1 MRAIQINQELPLH
14 NGKRTYG
21 FFVLANGWSKRT
33 SFAGTAT
40 FSNYLNSFTG
50 IDLISFSTIC
60 FHIGEL
66 LAKKK
71 TPIAAI
77 KGNRFLNC
85 FISTVVAAEFA
96 RRKWKAF

>member
-1 MRAIQINQELPLH
+1 MAKELKVSSSLLTV
-14 NGKRTYG
+14 GVS
-21 FFVLANGWSKRT
+21 VLLSQ
-33 SFAGTAT
+33 GTAT

-77 KGNRFLNC
+77 KGNRVLNC
-85 FISTVVAAEFA
+85 FISSVVAAEFA
-96 RRKWKAF
+96 RRKYKDFEPFGPFGICWLF

>member
-1 MRAIQINQELPLH
+1 M
-14 NGKRTYG
+14 
-21 FFVLANGWSKRT
+21 LANGWRECT
-33 SFAGTAT
+33 SFAGKAT

-66 LAKKK
+66 LAMKK

-85 FISTVVAAEFA
+85 FNTTVVAAEFD

>member
-1 MRAIQINQELPLH
+1 MRPLQINQEFTHPQWQKNLRH
-14 NGKRTYG
+14 
-21 FFVLANGWSKRT
+21 FVLANVWRKRT

-50 IDLISFSTIC
+50 IGLISFSTIC

-66 LAKKK
+66 LVKKK

-85 FISTVVAAEFA
+85 FISTVAAVFA
-96 RRKWKAF
+96 RKG